1 MKQIKSI
8 VVLVHDQQEALNFY
22 TEKLGFEVHTD
33 ASFGEGNRWVTVN
46 IPNNKDLE
54 IILALAK
61 VEEAKVK
68 VGNQVDPENA
78 IMGFYTDDIE
88 ANIDNFKA
96 KGVELASGLIDEP
109 YGKFIFFKDLYGNKF
124 YLHQD
129 KA

>member
-8 VVLVHDQQEALNFY
+8 VVLVHEQQEALKFY

-54 IILALAK
+54 IVLALAK
-61 VEEAKVK
+61 TDESKIK
-68 VGNQVDPENA
+68 VGNQVDSENA
-78 IMGFYTDDIE
+78 VMGFYTDDIE
-88 ANIDNFKA
+88 ANIANFKS
-96 KGVELASGLIDEP
+96 KGVELASELIDEP
-109 YGKFIFFKDLYGNKF
+109 YGKFIFFKDLYGNRF

>member
-22 TEKLGFEVHTD
+22 TKKLGFETHTD

-54 IILALAK
+54 IVLALAK
-61 VEEAKVK
+61 AVDAKAK
-68 VGNQVDPENA
+68 VGNQVDSENA

-88 ANIDNFKA
+88 ANIANFKV
-96 KGVELASGLIDEP
+96 KGVELASELIDEP
-109 YGKFIFFKDLYGNKF
+109 YGKFVFFKDLYGNKF